1 MMLNHHKIN
10 NYVIITPSNRIPGSR
25 LLISSLPSLASG
37 MHIESLGMPRD
48 STSVLKALLVNF
60 ISKDTYL
67 AFSICHLL
75 ITSQTSGQY
84 NFIINMDLS

>member
-1 MMLNHHKIN
+1 M
-10 NYVIITPSNRIPGSR
+10 NRIPGSC
-25 LLISSLPSLASG
+25 LLLSSSPGLASR

-60 ISKDTYL
+60 MSKDTHL
-67 AFSICHLL
+67 AFSMCHLL

-84 NFIINMDLS
+84 NFINMDLSLKKCGF